1 MSARHSD
8 TWRAEVELIETG
20 IAGLDEVLHGG
31 VIPDNTL
38 LVEGT
43 PGAGKTTL
51 GLQYIYHGA
60 YCCGQPGIIITFE
73 EAPEKLYRDALVFGW
88 DLQELEKKN
97 LVRVIPSSPEAVS
110 EMLLK
115 SESGFTKITSS
126 IGASRIMVDSITHF
140 RRITDN
146 TQNLRVLLSKF
157 LTGLRNI
164 ATSSIL
170 IKELESG
177 QTEGANIEEY
187 IADTV
192 LRLSYEQRGKQRRE
206 RFIEVIKSRGQRHLS
221 GRHTLKFTPTG
232 LAVFPVCASV
242 EPPVSGS
249 ETAVE
254 SAAGVPRAQ
263 TGIKGLDEMCG
274 GGFPVGSATVVA
286 GSSGTGKTVLAAQFI
301 HQGLKKGERALFLSF
316 QQPPSALVETCRSFG
331 VKLGK
336 YVKDGLCEILY
347 RDSIGL
353 EVDELFYEI
362 RQRIQGSQ
370 RPARVAVDGLT
381 HLVQA
386 IEEHNYLLDYLGSLL
401 TLFSR
406 CEVSSVFTFEVDKMF
421 GSFDFDSRRTLGLFD
436 NLVLLRYVEL
446 DGDIRRALALLKMRG
461 TDHDKSIP
469 EFVITKGGIE
479 VKTKFETGVEVMGG
493 SKAPKVEKL
502 ELKDVLKDA
511 TRWVEASRKL
521 RERRDESLK

>member
-1 MSARHSD
+1 
-8 TWRAEVELIETG
+8 
-20 IAGLDEVLHGG
+20 
-31 VIPDNTL
+31 
-38 LVEGT
+38 
-43 PGAGKTTL
+43 
-51 GLQYIYHGA
+51 
-60 YCCGQPGIIITFE
+60 
-73 EAPEKLYRDALVFGW
+73 
-88 DLQELEKKN
+88 
-97 LVRVIPSSPEAVS
+97 
-110 EMLLK
+110 
-115 SESGFTKITSS
+115 
-126 IGASRIMVDSITHF
+126 
-140 RRITDN
+140 
-146 TQNLRVLLSKF
+146 
-157 LTGLRNI
+157 
-164 ATSSIL
+164 
-170 IKELESG
+170 
-177 QTEGANIEEY
+177 
-187 IADTV
+187 
-192 LRLSYEQRGKQRRE
+192 
-206 RFIEVIKSRGQRHLS
+206 
-221 GRHTLKFTPTG
+221 
-232 LAVFPVCASV
+232 VCASV

-254 SAAGVPRAQ
+254 PAAGIPRAQ

-274 GGFPVGSATVVA
+274 GGFPAGSATVVA

-316 QQPPSALVETCRSFG
+316 QQPPTALMETCRSFG

-353 EVDELFYEI
+353 EVDELLYEI
-362 RQRIQGSQ
+362 RQRIQGDQ

-386 IEEHNYLLDYLGSLL
+386 IEDHNYLLDYLGSLL